1 MAGLTKMPGN
11 RDTSQNR
18 YLDIIKWVFR
28 RNFQDGS
35 IEVSFPRSEL
45 AEAARN
51 LGLEVPKNLGD
62 IVYSIRYRT
71 NMPEEIDKLA
81 PQGMTWALFPAGR
94 SHYAFRPVAINQI
107 EPRAGLARIKVPDST
122 PGLISRYAMSDEQA
136 LLAMVRYSRLLDIFT
151 GMACYSLQNHFRTSV
166 EVQGAGGAKSSK
178 AQVETDE
185 LYVGI
190 DRHGSHHIFPVQAKG
205 GTDRLSIIQ
214 IWQDFLVAKQK
225 FGNLTARPIATQ
237 FLDDKSI
244 ALFEFSESGN
254 QISITRERH
263 YSLVPTGE
271 LTDQDLEEYRVA
283 ASRAPRTD

>member
-1 MAGLTKMPGN
+1 MPDT

-28 RNFQDGS
+28 RNYQDGS
-35 IEVSFPRSEL
+35 TEVSFPRSEL
-45 AEAARN
+45 ADAARD

-71 NMPEEIDKLA
+71 EMPGELDKLA
-81 PQGMTWALFPAGR
+81 PAGMTWALFPAGR
-94 SHYAFRPVAINQI
+94 SYYAFRRVAINQI
-107 EPRAGLARIKVPDST
+107 EPRVGLARIKVPDST
-122 PGLISRYAMSDEQA
+122 PGLIARYAMSDEQA
-136 LLAMVRYSRLLDIFT
+136 LLAKVRYNRLLDIFT

-166 EVQGAGGAKSSK
+166 EVQGAGGATSSK

-190 DRHGSHHIFPVQAKG
+190 DRHGSHHILPVQAKG
-205 GTDRLSIIQ
+205 GTDRLSIVQ

-244 ALFEFSESGN
+244 ALFEFSESGD
-254 QISITRERH
+254 QISIARERH
-263 YSLVPTGE
+263 YSLVPAEE
-271 LTDQDLEEYRVA
+271 LTDQDLEEYRTA
-283 ASRAPRTD
+283 ASRAPRMG